1 MTDRTMT
8 DRTMCVDNGICEG
21 ECPSQERTMRDN
33 VDELNML
40 LVECNDIM
48 EKFSGFLWS
57 ENFPDIKEIEVKSF
71 DTAIV
76 FALVEARY
84 LRERLLS
91 VVNRMGMQN
100 SETTLVLRTN

>member
-8 DRTMCVDNGICEG
+8 DRTVCVDNRICEG

-33 VDELNML
+33 VEDLNRV
-40 LVECNDIM
+40 LVDCNDIM

-57 ENFPDIKEIEVKSF
+57 ENFSDTKEIEVKSF

-76 FALVEARY
+76 FALAEARC

-100 SETTLVLRTN
+100 S

>member
-8 DRTMCVDNGICEG
+8 DRMMCVDSRICDG

-33 VDELNML
+33 VDELNKL

-48 EKFSGFLWS
+48 ANLSNFLWA
-57 ENFPDIKEIEVKSF
+57 ETFPCIEEFEVKSF

-76 FALVEARY
+76 FALVEARC

-91 VVNRMGMQN
+91 VVNRMGMQD
-100 SETTLVLRTN
+100 S